1 MTDAAIPLCIDFD
14 GTLTANPLQLELLL
28 LLAKQSPVRALA
40 ARPTDRPDSTTD
52 VDVLGLP
59 LRHDLIHW
67 LQNERRSGRRL
78 VLVVNGDRRIADQ
91 VTTPLGLFDEYAW
104 VDPRGGSPAERKR
117 SALVARFGEQGF
129 DYAGSQRSDQIVWKA
144 ARRAVVVGDTALANE
159 VRRVSD
165 VEQVFPRSTPSIS
178 IWMRAV
184 RLHQWVKNTLVFLP
198 ALLAHTIFQA
208 TVLRSC
214 ALAFI
219 AFGLCASSV
228 YLTNDLFDLAAD
240 RAHPHKRTRPLACGE
255 ISPAAGAWASLLLLL
270 GAAAV
275 SAALDLRFA
284 LALVGYYLLT
294 CAYSVRLKRVALL
307 DVMVLATLY
316 TIRIIAGAAA
326 SNVPVSFWLLAF
338 SVFMFMS
345 LAFIKRYAE
354 LESTRR
360 TERPAGRGRDYSAED
375 MPAIMSLGSASGLCA
390 IVVTAL
396 YINSP
401 ESQAIYRY
409 HHVLWLIC
417 PLMLFWIS
425 RAWMLAARGRLH
437 DDPLVFAV
445 QDGVSLVTLGLLVVI
460 VYLAI

>member
-1 MTDAAIPLCIDFD
+1 MAEAAIPLCIDFD
-14 GTLTANPLQLELLL
+14 GTLTANPLRLELLL
-28 LLAKQSPVRALA
+28 QLAKRSP
-40 ARPTDRPDSTTD
+40 ARLLTSDPNSATDID
-52 VDVLGLP
+52 VSGLP
-59 LRHDLIHW
+59 LRRDLIHW
-67 LQNERRSGRRL
+67 LQNERRAGRRL
-78 VLVVNGDRRIADQ
+78 VLVVNGDQGIADQ
-91 VTTPLGLFDEYAW
+91 VMMPLQLFDDYA
-104 VDPRGGSPAERKR
+104 VVNPRGGSAAERKR

-129 DYAGSQRSDQIVWKA
+129 DYAGSRASDQIVWKA
-144 ARRAVVVGDTALANE
+144 ARRAVVIGTTAL
-159 VRRVSD
+159 VRKIGLFSK
-165 VEQVFPRSTPSIS
+165 VEQVFPRTAPSTRS
-178 IWMRAV
+178 WMRAI

-198 ALLAHTIFQA
+198 ALLAHSIFQPGM
-208 TVLRSC
+208 LRSC
-214 ALAFI
+214 GLAFI

-240 RAHPHKRTRPLACGE
+240 RAHPRKRTRPLAAGE
-255 ISPAAGAWASLLLLL
+255 ISPAAGAWAALLLLV

-275 SAALDLRFA
+275 AATLNPRFGLV
-284 LALVGYYLLT
+284 LAAYYLLT
-294 CAYSVRLKRVALL
+294 CAYSVRLKRLALF

-326 SNVPVSFWLLAF
+326 TDVPISFWLLAF
-338 SVFMFMS
+338 AVFFFMS

-354 LESTRR
+354 LESMRR
-360 TERPAGRGRDYSAED
+360 TERPATKGRDYSADD
-375 MPAIMSLGSASGLCA
+375 MPAIMSLGSASGFCA

-401 ESQAIYRY
+401 ESQAIYRH

-425 RAWMLAARGRLH
+425 RAWMLTARGRLH

-445 QDGVSLVTLGLLVVI
+445 RDGVSLITLGLLVVI